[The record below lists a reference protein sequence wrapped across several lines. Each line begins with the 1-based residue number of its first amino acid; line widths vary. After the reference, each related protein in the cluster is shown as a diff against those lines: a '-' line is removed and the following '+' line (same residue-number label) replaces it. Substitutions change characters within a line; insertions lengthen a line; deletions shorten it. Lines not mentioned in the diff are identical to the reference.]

1 MGKEFMTP
9 QSFDPREEASARLI
23 EEVKAAV
30 LDHFAVL
37 NSGDVDGRVRHYLPG
52 ATGFSMNGRP
62 LVSEGLDPQ
71 QVRAKSDAGRKH
83 SLECRDLRVK
93 LYGDTAVITFYVSGT
108 ITPLGG
114 KPKVINGRSTSVR
127 IRHEGS
133 WKIAHTHGSP
143 LVATAR

>member
-1 MGKEFMTP
+1 MGKELVTP
-9 QSFDPREEASARLI
+9 RPFDPGEEASARLI

-37 NSGDVDGRVRHYLPG
+37 NSGDVDARVLHYLPD
-52 ATGFSMNGRP
+52 ASGFSMHGGP

-71 QVRAKSDAGRKH
+71 RAKANRDADRKH
-83 SLECRDLRVK
+83 SLECRDLRVRI
-93 LYGDTAVITFYVSGT
+93 YGDTAVITFYVSGT
-108 ITPLGG
+108 ITPPDG
-114 KPKVINGRSTSVR
+114 KPQVINGRSTSVR

-143 LVATAR
+143 LVATTR